1 MKVCGEMLKLRKWLD
16 DKNIEWEDRSEDFSE
31 RIGGEMWIC
40 RTHFRLKEERISVIN
55 GYGTYGGY
63 VTYERNNKGLLEVM
77 GLYEEVEGYL
87 TAKELIEEIQKRID
101 LEEKK

>member
-1 MKVCGEMLKLRKWLD
+1 
-16 DKNIEWEDRSEDFSE
+16 
-31 RIGGEMWIC
+31 
-40 RTHFRLKEERISVIN
+40 
-55 GYGTYGGY
+55 
-63 VTYERNNKGLLEVM
+63 M

>member
-1 MKVCGEMLKLRKWLD
+1 MKVCEEMTKLRDWLNE
-16 DKNIEWEDRSEDFSE
+16 KNIEWEDRSEDFGIKWVE
-31 RIGGEMWIC
+31 FWIC
-40 RTHFRLKEERISVIN
+40 RTHFRLKGKLISVIN

-63 VTYERNNKGLLEVM
+63 GIYEGNNEGLLEVM